1 MPRLQFV
8 VPHAID
14 VHTSRERLDRY
25 IREKSAEYG
34 DRLTGASWEWAG
46 TVLTFRGG
54 AGGHEVS
61 GQLDIT
67 ADAVTVTAEVPALVL
82 FFRQQIVAR
91 VSQELGR
98 ILAG

>member
-8 VPHAID
+8 VPHTID
-14 VHTSRERLDRY
+14 ANTARERLDRY
-25 IREKSAEYG
+25 VREKSAEYG

-46 TVLTFRGG
+46 TALTFHGG
-54 AGGHEVS
+54 AGGYQVS
-61 GQLDIT
+61 GRLDVT
-67 ADAVTVTAEVPALVL
+67 AGAVTVTAEVPTMVL
-82 FFRQQIVAR
+82 FFRDQIVTR